1 MFLAAVVVGGEVVAM
16 VANLRNQVCMVSHV
30 IVYIISQSLLTAV
43 AGDGCFITESATVVG
58 FMLHC
63 SYAFHR
69 CMNI

>member
-1 MFLAAVVVGGEVVAM
+1 M
-16 VANLRNQVCMVSHV
+16 VANFRNQVCMVSHV

-63 SYAFHR
+63 SLDTQEPMSLL
-69 CMNI
+69 CLQLLSL